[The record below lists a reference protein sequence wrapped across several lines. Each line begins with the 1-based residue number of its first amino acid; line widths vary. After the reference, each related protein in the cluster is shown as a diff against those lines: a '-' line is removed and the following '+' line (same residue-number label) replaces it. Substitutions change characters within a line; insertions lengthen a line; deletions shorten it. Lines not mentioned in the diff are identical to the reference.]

1 MRSNFELIILPLR
14 KITASEELVAGDYMA
29 TIGGGPPDLG
39 TYINITINTHLRYE
53 SRTNE
58 YLAYRA
64 TRAGD
69 VLRFL
74 A

>member
-1 MRSNFELIILPLR
+1 M
-14 KITASEELVAGDYMA
+14 AGDYMA